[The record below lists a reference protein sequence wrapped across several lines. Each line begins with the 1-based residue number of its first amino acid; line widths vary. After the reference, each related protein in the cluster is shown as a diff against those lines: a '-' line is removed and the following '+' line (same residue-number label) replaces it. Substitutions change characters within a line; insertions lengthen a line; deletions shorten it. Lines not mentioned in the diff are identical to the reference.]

1 LIVCPIPKEVSF
13 TSNKY
18 MNIYIWS
25 TESKKERGSNLASE
39 LGAAWCVPGWAI
51 FSAAGLMAFALFI
64 QSYDVDMV
72 NATKD
77 VLPLATGLVGFA
89 SGAATAIFGKSIK

>member
-1 LIVCPIPKEVSF
+1 
-13 TSNKY
+13 
-18 MNIYIWS
+18 
-25 TESKKERGSNLASE
+25 
-39 LGAAWCVPGWAI
+39 
-51 FSAAGLMAFALFI
+51 MAFALFI

-89 SGAATAIFGKSIK
+89 GGAVTAIFGKSIK